1 MKNFQVCLVL
11 VLLTA
16 LWCRCVTAQV
26 QHLQADRLLL
36 GDPTSTGVDKCIANS
51 WNQGTFAETV
61 YVDDGSLPIASD
73 EEKQRGYLVFQRHWM
88 DLIFP
93 GSIPK
98 TDELTSRLSL
108 VASPG
113 EYEPA
118 SFCIRTL
125 KELTGLQLS
134 ASELVSE
141 DGHRIAAP
149 QLRIVRCVPRAWQ
162 GEEWLYQDG
171 PVGVMNMP
179 TYLESPRVLDIARGR
194 TVQFWVTVKV
204 ERDANPGA
212 YQGEIHVRHEQ
223 GPAHVIAIEINVQ
236 AIALAEPPQTLG
248 FWDFR
253 WPYTAEAITR
263 GLFHDGKPY
272 DFDFDFTRSDR
283 LVCTEVVYRSYE
295 GIGGLAF
302 ELTRRAGR
310 MTLAA
315 EDLLRMAID
324 RVYFDPMAVYAPSHA
339 SDLLVGDATGPVIRD
354 SMGGA

>member
-1 MKNFQVCLVL
+1 MKIFRVCLVL

-26 QHLQADRLLL
+26 QQPQADRLLL
-36 GDPTSTGVDKCIANS
+36 GDPTSTGVDKCMAKS

-125 KELTGLQLS
+125 KELKGLQLS

-162 GEEWLYQDG
+162 AEEWLYQDG

-204 ERDANPGA
+204 ERDANPGT

-223 GPAHVIAIEINVQ
+223 GPAHVIATEINVQ

-253 WPYTAEAITR
+253 WPYKNEIGTLDQVYNAMREHGIRAVHSWA
-263 GLFHDGKPY
+263 GLFTYDKNTDTY
-272 DFDFDFTRSDR
+272 DFSRHISIDD
-283 LVCTEVVYRSYE
+283 
-295 GIGGLAF
+295 GGKVTVNLAGSQ
-302 ELTRRAGR
+302 LGDCLKAAKQAGFR
-310 MTLAA
+310 YL
-315 EDLLRMAID
+315 I
-324 RVYFDPMAVYAPSHA
+324 YNCISNH
-339 SDLLVGDATGPVIRD
+339 
-354 SMGGA
+354 